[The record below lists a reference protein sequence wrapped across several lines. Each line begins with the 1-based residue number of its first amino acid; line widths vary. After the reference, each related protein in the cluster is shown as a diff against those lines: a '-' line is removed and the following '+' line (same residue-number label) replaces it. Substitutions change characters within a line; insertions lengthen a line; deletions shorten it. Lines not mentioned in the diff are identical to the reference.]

1 MFLFVISWLCE
12 NKSII
17 FKCLQELSEG
27 RQVLEEALW
36 CYLCQ
41 VGDQD
46 DVMSMWSFGVSHFV
60 KYCGDN
66 FDTMPRWVRVSCW
79 EQQTMFDWNIS
90 WLTALQ
96 NQVLLLAES
105 QNKPKLGHYSSL
117 TSCRLSRRRKYCSQC
132 RRQSAETQMLLMLI
146 FISFKLFPTQEEEE
160 EEEGGEMQNKIIQWS
175 VAERGATMSQ
185 ILMVV
190 VQLCPC

>member
-1 MFLFVISWLCE
+1 MFLFVISLPWLCE

-90 WLTALQ
+90 WPRALQ
-96 NQVLLLAES
+96 NQVC
-105 QNKPKLGHYSSL
+105 SSL
-117 TSCRLSRRRKYCSQC
+117 RVKTSQSLVIIHHWPAAQC
-132 RRQSAETQMLLMLI
+132 R
-146 FISFKLFPTQEEEE
+146 
-160 EEEGGEMQNKIIQWS
+160 GGENIVHCAGDNLLRPRCCW
-175 VAERGATMSQ
+175 
-185 ILMVV
+185 
-190 VQLCPC
+190 C